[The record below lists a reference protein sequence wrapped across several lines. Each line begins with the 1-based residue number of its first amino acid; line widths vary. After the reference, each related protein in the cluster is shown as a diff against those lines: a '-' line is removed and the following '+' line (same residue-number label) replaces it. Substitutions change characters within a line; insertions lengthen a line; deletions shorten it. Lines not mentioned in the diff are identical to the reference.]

1 MNNTKELALD
11 KKLIISL
18 TQFVALVGV
27 AVIVPLFHQQMITGS
42 IINATLFLAAVF
54 LGARMAIFVGLIPS
68 VIAFSVG
75 LLPLGLAP
83 MVPFI
88 MISNSVLI
96 LVFNLLKDKNYW
108 LAVFSASFLKFLF
121 LLGTSSIVIA
131 LLPEKNMV
139 LAIASMMS
147 YPQLLTALAGGV
159 LAYFFL
165 VFLNKNDGDGK
176 ISNQNQ

>member
-1 MNNTKELALD
+1 MSNTKELALD

-18 TQFVALVGV
+18 TWFVLLTGV
-27 AVIVPLFHQQMITGS
+27 AIIVPLFHQQIITGS
-42 IINATLFLAAVF
+42 IVNATLFLAVIF
-54 LGARMAIFVGLIPS
+54 LGARKALFVGLIPS

-88 MISNSVLI
+88 IVSNAILI
-96 LVFNLLKDKNYW
+96 LAFSLLKDKNYW

-121 LLGTSSIVIA
+121 LSGTSSIVIS
-131 LLPEKNMV
+131 LLFEKKLV
-139 LAIASMMS
+139 PAVAAMMS
-147 YPQLLTALAGGV
+147 YPQFLTALAGGV

-176 ISNQNQ
+176 ISSQNQ